1 MKKLREIWNTI
12 FDNEKDR
19 RLMTAGVIALVG
31 ICLFILAISPVV
43 GGSPI
48 ITLTGGAEIDAECG
62 TEFTEPGVKATV
74 KDEDISN
81 LIETSGS
88 VDTSKLGQYEIEY
101 KVKYKKRK
109 VSKRRIVNVVDH
121 TGPVITLN
129 GDAKV
134 VVPSSIDEYQEPG
147 ATAVDAS
154 DGDVSSNINTKMEQ
168 VNDYTWKVVYTV
180 KDSHDNE
187 STAEREVC
195 LQDTEAPQITLNGDA
210 DITIKEQEKYEDAGV
225 TAVDDRDGDITN
237 QVVKEGYVDVY
248 RAGTYTLTYTATDSS
263 GNTAQATRN
272 VTVEKVE
279 ANTGDAIYLTF
290 DDGPSS
296 DVTVRIL
303 DTLKENH

>member
-1 MKKLREIWNTI
+1 
-12 FDNEKDR
+12 
-19 RLMTAGVIALVG
+19 MTAGVIALVG
-31 ICLFILAISPVV
+31 ICLFILAISP
-43 GGSPI
+43 GSWWKSDYYVDRWSRDRCRVWHRI
-48 ITLTGGAEIDAECG
+48 Y
-62 TEFTEPGVKATV
+62 EPGVKATV

-168 VNDYTWKVVYTV
+168 VNDYTWKVIYTV

-225 TAVDDRDGDITN
+225 TAVDDRDGEHN
-237 QVVKEGYVDVY
+237 K
-248 RAGTYTLTYTATDSS
+248 S
-263 GNTAQATRN
+263 GG
-272 VTVEKVE
+272 KKK
-279 ANTGDAIYLTF
+279 DMW
-290 DDGPSS
+290 
-296 DVTVRIL
+296 
-303 DTLKENH
+303 